1 MQAMPSPQ
9 RYEALVSRVEALT
22 PRVRALHLKLDRPIE
37 FVAGQFAYVL
47 IEREGRLIKKPYSIA
62 SPPSQSPTDYLELA
76 ITLVPDGYVSTL
88 LHGMTGGEKLTI
100 EGAAGR
106 FVVKDPGASD
116 LVFVATGTG
125 VAPIRSMLLT
135 LFQRGCS
142 RNVWLIFGVRHE
154 DEILYLA
161 DWRRLETAYPNFHFI
176 PTISRPKSAEWTG
189 EVGYVQTKLAGYVPE
204 PNGKLVFVCGVVPMV
219 KDVTNALVALGYK
232 PQQIKVEKYT

>member
-1 MQAMPSPQ
+1 MPHTQ
-9 RYEALVSRVEALT
+9 RYEGLVSQVEALS
-22 PRVRALHLKLDRPIE
+22 PRVKALHLKLGRPLE
-37 FVAGQFAYVL
+37 FVAGQFVYVFL
-47 IEREGRLIKKPYSIA
+47 DRDGRLIKKPYSIA
-62 SPPSQSPTDYLELA
+62 SPPYQSPTDRLELA
-76 ITLVPDGYVSTL
+76 ITLVPGGYVSTL
-88 LHGMTGGEKLTI
+88 FHGMQGGEKLTI
-100 EGAAGR
+100 EGPAGR

-135 LFQRGCS
+135 LFQGGFT

-154 DEILYLA
+154 DEVLYLA
-161 DWRRLETAYPNFHFI
+161 DWHCLEAAYPNFHFI

-189 EVGYVQTKLAGYVPE
+189 EVGYVQTKLAGYVPD

-219 KDVTNALVALGYK
+219 KDVTGALIALGYR